1 MTEIAQLF
9 ESALRQNRSSL
20 LRKAAMNTVAKM
32 PPGTTLR
39 ELLESDAAEAIR
51 ELSLGDLAEA
61 LREAGL
67 GGAPLRPAGAA
78 AGSSSR
84 APRRHAVG
92 PAPVADQS
100 PEERL
105 YRRILDA
112 IADEALTIGQLSKR
126 LELDVDELRG
136 YLSWMKKMGKVV
148 SSGRA
153 RATRYQAA
161 P

>member
-9 ESALRQNRSSL
+9 ESTLRQNRS
-20 LRKAAMNTVAKM
+20 RAAMNTVARM
-32 PPGTTLR
+32 PPATTLR
-39 ELLESDAAEAIR
+39 ELLDSDAADAIR
-51 ELSLGDLAEA
+51 ALTLGELAQA
-61 LREAGL
+61 LRE
-67 GGAPLRPAGAA
+67 GGVSAAPAR
-78 AGSSSR
+78 
-84 APRRHAVG
+84 PRRRAI
-92 PAPVADQS
+92 AASDTERS
-100 PEERL
+100 PQEKL
-105 YRRILDA
+105 YLRILDT